1 MSLDRFRASPHVRAS
16 LSADGLVI
24 LDIHGG
30 VLLASNA
37 IGARIW
43 ELIEER
49 CTSVEIARR
58 LADDYDIP
66 HDRATGDV
74 LAFVAALVARGLLT
88 QETPC

>member
-1 MSLDRFRASPHVRAS
+1 MPIDRFRASPHVRAS

-30 VLLASNA
+30 VLLASNT

-43 ELIEER
+43 QLIEER

-66 HDRATGDV
+66 SDRACRDV
-74 LAFVAALVARGLLT
+74 LAFVAALVARGLI
-88 QETPC
+88 TPERAC